1 MSCGKRG
8 CRSNKDSMAMKK
20 GKVDIREAIKGA
32 IVAIVTP
39 FKDGAID
46 EDAYRR
52 LIDWHIKSGTH
63 AIVPVGTTGESATL
77 SHDEHKRVIEICIE
91 QVNGRVPVIAGAG
104 SNNTEE
110 SLDLARFAKEAGA
123 DAILMVTPYYN
134 KPTQEGLYLHYKTVA
149 EQVKMPIILYNVPGR
164 TSVNMLP
171 STVARLSRL
180 KYIAGIKEASGNLKQ
195 VSEIIGLCNKKF
207 IVLSGDDPTAFAT
220 MALGGR
226 GVISV
231 TSNVMPR
238 DMAKMMNCCLKG
250 DWDKARK
257 IHYKLFNLFNAMFIE
272 TNPVPAKQALYLMG
286 KIESPEVRLPLAQM
300 SEQNIEKLKETL
312 QHYRLI

>member
-1 MSCGKRG
+1 MGCGRRQCKT
-8 CRSNKDSMAMKK
+8 SSAKNK
-20 GKVDIREAIKGA
+20 GKGNKEIKGA

-39 FKDGAID
+39 FKDGEID
-46 EDAYRR
+46 EKGYRE
-52 LIDWHIKSGTH
+52 LIEWHVKSGTH

-77 SHDEHKRVIEICIE
+77 SHDEHKKVIEICID
-91 QVNGRVPVIAGAG
+91 QVKGRVPVIAGAG

-110 SLDLARFAKEAGA
+110 SLDLARFAKKAGA

-149 EQVKMPIILYNVPGR
+149 EEVKVPIILYNVPGR

-171 STVARLSRL
+171 ETVARLSKLR
-180 KYIAGIKEASGNLKQ
+180 YIVGIKEASGNLKQ
-195 VSEIIGLCNKKF
+195 VSEVIKLCGPKF
-207 IVLSGDDPTAFAT
+207 IVLSGDDPTCFAT

-231 TSNVMPR
+231 TSNVMPKE
-238 DMAKMMNCCLKG
+238 MAKMMDLCLQG
-250 DWDKARK
+250 EWEKAKK
-257 IHYKLFNLFNAMFIE
+257 IHYKLFDLFGAMFIE

-286 KIESPEVRLPLAQM
+286 RIESPEVRLPLAPMKEENVERLKAVLAQY
-300 SEQNIEKLKETL
+300 KLV
-312 QHYRLI
+312 